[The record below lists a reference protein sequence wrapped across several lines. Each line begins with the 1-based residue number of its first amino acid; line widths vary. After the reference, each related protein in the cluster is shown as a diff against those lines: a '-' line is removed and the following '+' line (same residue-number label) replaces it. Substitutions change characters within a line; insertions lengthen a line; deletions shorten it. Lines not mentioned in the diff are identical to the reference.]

1 MEFLVISG
9 AIALLIT
16 IANHIMTR
24 PQIQV
29 EQWQIQ
35 QLSR

>member
-16 IANHIMTR
+16 IANHIMTK
-24 PQIQV
+24 PQVQM
-29 EQWQIQ
+29 EQWQTQ
-35 QLSR
+35 QVNK